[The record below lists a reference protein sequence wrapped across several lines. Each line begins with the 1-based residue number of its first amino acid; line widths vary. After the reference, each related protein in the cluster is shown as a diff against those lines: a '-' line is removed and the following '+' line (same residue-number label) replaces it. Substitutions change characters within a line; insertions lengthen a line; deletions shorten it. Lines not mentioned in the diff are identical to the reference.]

1 MFGYIK
7 KKFGIVSVEEKNGQI
22 YVEGVNAN
30 FMDKDFQ
37 KMWKTSKIGIH
48 MFTKITRNGFHLPS
62 FFALELRYML
72 EKLLGTGKSINVSRR
87 TARQIVDE
95 LNKKTWLSTTLDE
108 TKHCLNFDR
117 LSKFHFTPLDHQD
130 AFLRHYDTLVPQF
143 GLRGLILAAAAG
155 SGKAQPL
162 DAFIKIPGGWTQMGK
177 LKVGDTVTAKD
188 GSPVRVQG
196 VHPQGLKEV
205 FRITFADGRT
215 AEACGEHLW
224 TIKRVKGHD
233 HNYRETVNTFRLME
247 YLNGY
252 LHNRVF
258 IDLIDSEQGD
268 DIDLPLDPY
277 LLGTLIGDG
286 SLSKHGIGI
295 CTPDTFIIN
304 EITKVLPDGVTISK
318 TKSNESCPSY
328 NLNCPTSKTTGKHLM
343 KDIIKSLGLLGTY
356 SHTKFIPDIYLH
368 GSHKQRLSLLQGLM
382 DTDGTICQHG
392 SSSYSTASIE
402 LAENVQYLVRSL
414 GGTASIGIRSPTYTY
429 RGEKLQG
436 RRAYQI
442 NIRFKKPS
450 QLFRLPKKLAR
461 TNDDG
466 QYNEGLSLR
475 VEKIESIGTMETQC
489 ITIDHPEHLYV
500 TNNFVVTHNSVL
512 SLYTAECLDSDYTII
527 VSPKLALDKVWR
539 HTLATA
545 FKRPET
551 FWVSNDRDEYAG
563 QKYIVVHYEYLEK
576 LLSFVGKLRGKI
588 TIVLD
593 ESHNLNESTS
603 LRTQYFI
610 DLCRITKSENIIWAS
625 GTSFKA
631 QGTESIPIFTTIEPR
646 FTTTVAE
653 SFKKLYGTGGGRALD
668 ILAHRVDVMSFKVE
682 KSALKLDPPK
692 MVDVPVKV
700 PNGEA
705 FTLDKVKGEMQAFVE
720 ERSRYYASRKSLD
733 QAFFDECLFKV
744 YRTFKKPIEEE
755 EHEKYLRC
763 VKIVQQNVADLS
775 VCKDELMYC
784 NKYERETIMPRLSKD
799 EAKQF
804 KDVKSIIKYVSL
816 KIQGECLGRILGK
829 RRMECIKAVAENID
843 YSTII
848 ESTEKKTV
856 IFTSYVEVLETASK
870 TIANLNYSPMVVY
883 GKTNNELASIV
894 TAFET
899 KPEINPLIAT
909 YQSLSTAVPLTVA
922 DTMIMV
928 NAPFRDYIHQQ
939 AISRIHRIGANTQ
952 VSVYIAKLDT
962 GVAPNLSSRS
972 IDILAWSQTQVE
984 QITRTKS
991 PFPVTETPGVSLEA
1005 QDNQG
1010 YADEHDFIG
1019 ITMEG
1024 LDIDVMFED
1033 LTDVQGL
1040 DPITIDKPPETKLDM
1055 SRTLFNWN

>member
-155 SGKAQPL
+155 SGK
-162 DAFIKIPGGWTQMGK
+162 
-177 LKVGDTVTAKD
+177 
-188 GSPVRVQG
+188 
-196 VHPQGLKEV
+196 
-205 FRITFADGRT
+205 
-215 AEACGEHLW
+215 
-224 TIKRVKGHD
+224 
-233 HNYRETVNTFRLME
+233 
-247 YLNGY
+247 
-252 LHNRVF
+252 
-258 IDLIDSEQGD
+258 
-268 DIDLPLDPY
+268 
-277 LLGTLIGDG
+277 
-286 SLSKHGIGI
+286 
-295 CTPDTFIIN
+295 
-304 EITKVLPDGVTISK
+304 
-318 TKSNESCPSY
+318 
-328 NLNCPTSKTTGKHLM
+328 
-343 KDIIKSLGLLGTY
+343 
-356 SHTKFIPDIYLH
+356 
-368 GSHKQRLSLLQGLM
+368 
-382 DTDGTICQHG
+382 
-392 SSSYSTASIE
+392 
-402 LAENVQYLVRSL
+402 
-414 GGTASIGIRSPTYTY
+414 
-429 RGEKLQG
+429 
-436 RRAYQI
+436 
-442 NIRFKKPS
+442 
-450 QLFRLPKKLAR
+450 
-461 TNDDG
+461 
-466 QYNEGLSLR
+466 
-475 VEKIESIGTMETQC
+475 
-489 ITIDHPEHLYV
+489 
-500 TNNFVVTHNSVL
+500 SVL

-682 KSALKLDPPK
+682 KSALKLDPPR

-1024 LDIDVMFED
+1024 LDIDVIFED